1 MVDITVFNALPEGD
15 AEEAVSGCLGV
26 HRWVR
31 EVVDGRPYVDTAALA
46 EQARVSAL
54 DLSDDELTA
63 ALSRHPR
70 IGERPGGADTEATYS
85 RAEQAGVDPADEE
98 RLRKANA
105 AYENRFGHVF
115 LIRAAGR
122 SSAEILSEL
131 ERRLGNDTETERGE
145 TVAALRDIA
154 LIRLGQVVA

>member
-15 AEEAVSGCLGV
+15 AEEVVSGCLGV

-70 IGERPGGADTEATYS
+70 IGERPGGAGAEATYS
-85 RAEQAGVDPADEE
+85 RTEQAGVDPADEE
-98 RLRKANA
+98 RLRKGNA

-131 ERRLGNDTETERGE
+131 ERRLGNDAATERGE

-154 LIRLGQVVA
+154 LLRLGQVVA